1 MGIMDIKKT
10 ISNYTKIYRRALVK
24 AKISDIDAEIAVY
37 EKRLEEMYTSDNF
50 KRHSKYPSTNAVN
63 VYAVIAMFL
72 KERLNIAFQNVCI
85 LRCLSNMVLGAYVR
99 FFV

>member
-10 ISNYTKIYRRALVK
+10 ISNYTKIYRKALIK
-24 AKISDIDAEIAVY
+24 AKISDIDAE
-37 EKRLEEMYTSDNF
+37 
-50 KRHSKYPSTNAVN
+50 
-63 VYAVIAMFL
+63 IAMFL

-99 FFV
+99 FSA

>member
-10 ISNYTKIYRRALVK
+10 ISDY
-24 AKISDIDAEIAVY
+24 
-37 EKRLEEMYTSDNF
+37 
-50 KRHSKYPSTNAVN
+50 
-63 VYAVIAMFL
+63 L
-72 KERLNIAFQNVCI
+72 KERLNIAFQSVCI